1 MVWAELGVP
10 QPLGALKAKGPRA
23 SRKVSVTV
31 LAGEEQATSNSMLSQ
46 TADFFQIMTVPTL
59 LAADGKRYELH

>member
-1 MVWAELGVP
+1 
-10 QPLGALKAKGPRA
+10 
-23 SRKVSVTV
+23 
-31 LAGEEQATSNSMLSQ
+31 MLSQ